1 MTSNKLLK
9 ALDDDS
15 NEFLFNYT
23 SKTLME
29 MILSI
34 LKQLELPKSETLQL
48 LKRLKGYKF
57 VDEMND
63 LKYGTYLR
71 WISLVDPENI
81 ELNRGALFCEVKI
94 TDEGVYIVCK
104 TFGYIPKYFQ
114 IKMDECLLFQKLTA
128 QEQILLQAIDHVT
141 PG

>member
-1 MTSNKLLK
+1 MSSNQLLK

-34 LKQLELPKSETLQL
+34 LKQLELPRTETLEM

-71 WISLVDPENI
+71 WISLVDPSNI
-81 ELNRGALFCEVKI
+81 ELNRGALFCEIKI
-94 TDEGVYIVCK
+94 TDDGVFIVCK
-104 TFGYIPKYFQ
+104 GFGFIPKYFQ
-114 IKMDECLLFQKLTA
+114 IKMDECLLFQKLTS

>member
-1 MTSNKLLK
+1 MSSNKLLK

-34 LKQLELPKSETLQL
+34 LKQLELPKSETLEL
-48 LKRLKGYKF
+48 LKKLKGYKF

-71 WISLVDPENI
+71 WISLVDPSNI
-81 ELNRGALFCEVKI
+81 ELNRGALFCEIKI
-94 TDEGVYIVCK
+94 TDDGVFIVCK
-104 TFGYIPKYFQ
+104 GFGFIPKYFQ
-114 IKMDECLLFQKLTA
+114 IKMDECLLFQKLTS

>member
-34 LKQLELPKSETLQL
+34 LKQLELPKSKTLAL
-48 LKRLKGYKF
+48 LKMLKGYKF

-71 WISLVDPENI
+71 WISLVDPSNI
-81 ELNRGALFCEVKI
+81 ELNRGAIFCEIKI
-94 TDEGVYIVCK
+94 TDDGVFIVCK
-104 TFGYIPKYFQ
+104 GFGFIPKYFQ
-114 IKMDECLLFQKLTA
+114 IKMDECLLFQKLTE

>member
-1 MTSNKLLK
+1 
-9 ALDDDS
+9 
-15 NEFLFNYT
+15 
-23 SKTLME
+23 

-34 LKQLELPKSETLQL
+34 LKQLELPKSKTLAL
-48 LKRLKGYKF
+48 LKMLKGYKF

-71 WISLVDPENI
+71 WISLVDPKNI
-81 ELNRGALFCEVKI
+81 ELNRGALFCEIKI
-94 TDEGVYIVCK
+94 TDDGVFIVCK
-104 TFGYIPKYFQ
+104 GFGFIPKYFQ
-114 IKMDECLLFQKLTA
+114 IKMDECLLFQKLTE

>member
-1 MTSNKLLK
+1 
-9 ALDDDS
+9 
-15 NEFLFNYT
+15 
-23 SKTLME
+23 
-29 MILSI
+29 
-34 LKQLELPKSETLQL
+34 LELPKSETLQL

>member
-23 SKTLME
+23 SKSLME
-29 MILSI
+29 MILNI
-34 LKQLELPKSETLQL
+34 LKQLELPKAETLEL
-48 LKRLKGYKF
+48 LKKLKGYKF

-71 WISLVDPENI
+71 WISLTDPENI
-81 ELNRGALFCEVKI
+81 KLNQGAIFCEVKI
-94 TDEGVYIVCK
+94 TDDGVYIVCK
-104 TFGYIPKYFQ
+104 GFGYIPKYFQ
-114 IKMDECLLFQKLTA
+114 IKMDECLLFQKLTE
-128 QEQILLQAIDHVT
+128 QEQILLKAIDHVT